1 MQTEFEG
8 MLGVDNVEIIILT
21 LPADLCE
28 GLIWPEQHAVK
39 LVWPNNVICQLRDG
53 KGSTQEVVTYVLLVV
68 KVLVTKI
75 KIFDIGA

>member
-1 MQTEFEG
+1 

-21 LPADLCE
+21 LTADLCE